1 MWQFQ
6 NLKMIVVFL
15 GAGIFVFLSRFV
27 LLFAL
32 SFKACSLKRMPLPS
46 GLEKTI
52 LFSKLCTFVT
62 QTKKDE
68 YKLLRSSQ

>member
-32 SFKACSLKRMPLPS
+32 SFKASSLSKAGSLKRMPLPS

-52 LFSKLCTFVT
+52 LFSKLCTFGK
-62 QTKKDE
+62 QTKKGT
-68 YKLLRSSQ
+68 S

>member
-32 SFKACSLKRMPLPS
+32 SFKAASLKRMPLPS

-52 LFSKLCTFVT
+52 FFSKPT
-62 QTKKDE
+62 
-68 YKLLRSSQ
+68 